1 MNDQTKWFLD
11 VANAFRDGLEAG
23 FKSVKDDPPDYF
35 QKMFEMDAEEIQK
48 VDMWLKRNGGS
59 KMGKFRFELGEFV
72 RDTVTGCQGAITA
85 RCEYMF
91 ENPRYCLE
99 NSDENGRPVEM
110 WFDENRLTR
119 TVNCSGKPFNVPLV
133 GEPNENE

>member
-1 MNDQTKWFLD
+1 MNDQTKWFLH

-48 VDMWLKRNGGS
+48 VDMWLKRNGGL
-59 KMGKFRFELGEFV
+59 KMGTFKFELGEFV
-72 RDTVTGCQGAITA
+72 RDTITGCQGAITA

-91 ENPRYCLE
+91 ENPRYCIE
-99 NSDENGRPVEM
+99 NSDKNGRPFEM

-119 TVNCSGKPFNVPLV
+119 TVNCSGREFNK
-133 GEPNENE
+133 